1 MTAESC
7 TNRQQAPGR
16 GIIIGGSGLI
26 GGALVH
32 HFKTRVENTE
42 ILAPNSKRLSIGNPA
57 DIKLYFRQY
66 RPNFI
71 INAAI
76 AAINSDAQLAYTT
89 NYLGALNLAEVAI
102 EHNIPYI
109 HISSAATMPMGTN
122 LSEDDRLPLQPNLP
136 NYSKSKLMAELTL
149 EHLAQTSGLDFTTT
163 RRSIVYGKHD
173 HKIQGFHRLLYS
185 IADQAMPILLTQK
198 KTVHSYSN
206 AGKISPFVHHLLNNR
221 EEFSGQTY
229 NFADPEPVD
238 LSHLILT
245 IKSLLELNTPRKIY
259 LPLPIARAG
268 KNMISWFIGK
278 LNRIGI
284 EARMPGELMF
294 LENFYTSQNLSTRK
308 LQQSSFQDPQP
319 QATIYS
325 QLPALIEYY
334 LTRWEHLNLITTFN
348 TEFYSPRNN
357 LDDFKADPGKLLA
370 ALHKQRDQQRQQ
382 AAQKVTDGNV

>member
-1 MTAESC
+1 MVAENC
-7 TNRQQAPGR
+7 MERQQDRGR

-42 ILAPNSKRLSIGNPA
+42 ILAPNSKRLSLGKPA
-57 DIKLYFRQY
+57 DIQLYFRQY

-76 AAINSDAQLAYTT
+76 AAINSDAQLAYET
-89 NYLGALNLAEVAI
+89 NYLGALNLADVAI

-122 LSEDDRLPLQPNLP
+122 LSEEDRLPLRPNLP

-149 EHLAQTSGLDFTTT
+149 EHLAKTRGLDYTTV
-163 RRSIVYGKHD
+163 RLSIVYGKHD

-185 IADQAMPILLTQK
+185 IADQAMPILLTRK
-198 KTVHSYSN
+198 KAMHSYSN
-206 AGKISPFVHHLLNNR
+206 ARKISPFVHHLLNNR
-221 EEFSGQTY
+221 EEFSGQAY

-245 IKSLLELNTPRKIY
+245 IKALLDLNTPRKVY
-259 LPLPIARAG
+259 LPLPIARTG

-294 LENFYTSQNLSTRK
+294 LESFYKSQTLSTRK

-319 QATIYS
+319 ETTIYS
-325 QLPALIEYY
+325 ELPALIEYY

-348 TEFYSPRNN
+348 TEFYSPKNN
-357 LDDFKADPGKLLA
+357 LDDFKTDPGKLLA
-370 ALHKQRDQQRQQ
+370 AIHKRSDR
-382 AAQKVTDGNV
+382 

>member
-1 MTAESC
+1 MAAENC
-7 TNRQQAPGR
+7 TERQQDRGR

-42 ILAPNSKRLSIGNPA
+42 ILAPNSKRLSLGKPA
-57 DIKLYFRQY
+57 DIQLYFRQY
-66 RPNFI
+66 QPNFI

-76 AAINSDAQLAYTT
+76 AAINSDAQLAYET

-102 EHNIPYI
+102 EYNIPYI

-122 LSEDDRLPLQPNLP
+122 LSEEDQLPLRPNLP

-149 EHLAQTSGLDFTTT
+149 EHLAKTRGLDFTTV
-163 RRSIVYGKHD
+163 RLSIVYGKHD

-185 IADQAMPILLTQK
+185 IADQAMPILLTRK
-198 KTVHSYSN
+198 KAMHSYSN
-206 AGKISPFVHHLLNNR
+206 AKKISPFVHHLLNNR
-221 EEFSGQTY
+221 EQFSGQTY
-229 NFADPEPVD
+229 NFADPEPVE

-245 IKSLLELNTPRKIY
+245 IKALLHLNTPRKVY
-259 LPLPIARAG
+259 LPLPVAHTG
-268 KNMISWFIGK
+268 KNIIFWFIRK

-294 LENFYTSQNLSTRK
+294 LDSFYKSQTLSTRK
-308 LQQSSFQDPQP
+308 LLQSSYQDPQP
-319 QATIYS
+319 QVTIYS
-325 QLPALIEYY
+325 ELPALIEYY

-348 TEFYSPRNN
+348 TEFYSPKNN
-357 LDDFKADPGKLLA
+357 LDDFKTNPSKLLA
-370 ALHKQRDQQRQQ
+370 ATHKNSGR
-382 AAQKVTDGNV
+382 

>member
-1 MTAESC
+1 MAAENC
-7 TNRQQAPGR
+7 TERQQDQGR

-42 ILAPNSKRLSIGNPA
+42 ILAPNSKRLSLNKPA
-57 DIKLYFRQY
+57 DIQLYFRQY

-76 AAINSDAQLAYTT
+76 AAINSDAQLAYET

-122 LSEDDRLPLQPNLP
+122 LSEEDRLPLRPNLP

-149 EHLAQTSGLDFTTT
+149 EHLARTRGLDFTTV
-163 RRSIVYGKHD
+163 RLSIVYGKHD

-185 IADQAMPILLTQK
+185 IADQAMPILLTRK
-198 KTVHSYSN
+198 KAMHSYSN
-206 AGKISPFVHHLLNNR
+206 ARKISPFVHHLLNNR
-221 EEFSGQTY
+221 KEFSGQAY

-245 IKSLLELNTPRKIY
+245 IKALLDLKTPRKVY
-259 LPLPIARAG
+259 LPLPIARTG

-294 LENFYTSQNLSTRK
+294 LESFYKSQTLSTKK
-308 LQQSSFQDPQP
+308 LLQSSYQDPQP
-319 QATIYS
+319 EATIYS
-325 QLPALIEYY
+325 ELPALIEYY

-348 TEFYSPRNN
+348 TEFYSPKNN
-357 LDDFKADPGKLLA
+357 LDDFKTDPAKLLA
-370 ALHKQRDQQRQQ
+370 AVHKQNNR
-382 AAQKVTDGNV
+382 